1 MPKTFPPIFMT
12 LEKGSFSVYMKS
24 AKALSQIERGISGN
38 VGKASRVAS
47 RVPYNTLSFFEDPT
61 ESEIEKSR
69 SNEANLNTIRREIN
83 RSESVLQQKMDE
95 LWDIYNTKVKPLVSQ
110 SSNVNL
116 NKYKTLENK
125 WVTAIQEGKKGSVNV
140 KIDYE
145 NDGLRPISFEIKYVI
160 DGAIKK
166 VKLSTSR

>member
-1 MPKTFPPIFMT
+1 
-12 LEKGSFSVYMKS
+12 
-24 AKALSQIERGISGN
+24 
-38 VGKASRVAS
+38 
-47 RVPYNTLSFFEDPT
+47 
-61 ESEIEKSR
+61 
-69 SNEANLNTIRREIN
+69 
-83 RSESVLQQKMDE
+83 MDE